1 MFNTPLSCVF
11 TKMPFLTVIMYPIVL
26 IARFFIKETVFI
38 LTKKYKLFSFIGTEG
53 SYKTGNSAQA

>member
-1 MFNTPLSCVF
+1 
-11 TKMPFLTVIMYPIVL
+11 MPFLTVIMYPIVL